1 MSNLM
6 SLSIRTLIYGSVIFS
21 AILVSGVAVNYALA
35 GSPDAENEG
44 VAVEDVEAK
53 IQAAVDAGEITQE
66 QADEKLEG
74 WNKDQAEGL
83 KAREDSRRITLEDV
97 EARLKAG
104 VDAGGLTQEQ
114 ADERLEA
121 WKKDPAEGLKARED
135 VRKIAVEDVQAEIQ
149 AVVESGEITQEQAD
163 EKLAWLEANQDS
175 SWKDIVADS
184 R

>member
-6 SLSIRTLIYGSVIFS
+6 SSSKRTLIYGAIIFS
-21 AILVSGVAVNYALA
+21 ATLVSGVGVNYVLA
-35 GSPDAENEG
+35 RSPDAEDVGAELTAD
-44 VAVEDVEAK
+44 VAS
-53 IQAAVDAGEITQE
+53 GEITQE
-66 QADEKLEG
+66 EADKKLAGLEERLEA
-74 WNKDQAEGL
+74 WKKDQAEGL

-121 WKKDPAEGLKARED
+121 WKKDQAEGLKARED
-135 VRKIAVEDVQAEIQ
+135 VPKIDIEDVQAEIQ
-149 AVVESGEITQEQAD
+149 AAVESGEITQEQAD
-163 EKLAWLEANQDS
+163 EKLAWLEANEDS
-175 SWKDIVADS
+175 SWKDVVADS

>member
-6 SLSIRTLIYGSVIFS
+6 SSSKRTLIYGAIIFS
-21 AILVSGVAVNYALA
+21 ATLVSGVGVNYVLA
-35 GSPDAENEG
+35 KSPIA
-44 VAVEDVEAK
+44 EDVGAELTADV
-53 IQAAVDAGEITQE
+53 ASGEITQE
-66 QADEKLEG
+66 EADKKLAGLEERLEA
-74 WNKDQAEGL
+74 WKKDQAEGL

-121 WKKDPAEGLKARED
+121 WKKDQAEGSKARED
-135 VRKIAVEDVQAEIQ
+135 VRKIDIEDVEAKIQ
-149 AVVESGEITQEQAD
+149 AAVDAGEITQEQAD
-163 EKLAWLEANQDS
+163 EKLAWLEANEDS
-175 SWKDIVADS
+175 SRKDIVTDS

>member
-6 SLSIRTLIYGSVIFS
+6 SSSKRTLIYGAIIFS
-21 AILVSGVAVNYALA
+21 ATLVSGVGVNYVLA
-35 GSPDAENEG
+35 GSPDAEDVGAELTAD
-44 VAVEDVEAK
+44 VAS
-53 IQAAVDAGEITQE
+53 GEITQE
-66 QADEKLEG
+66 EADKKLAGLEERLEA
-74 WNKDQAEGL
+74 WKKREAEGL
-83 KAREDSRRITLEDV
+83 KAKEDSRRITLEDV

-121 WKKDPAEGLKARED
+121 WKKDQAEGLKARED
-135 VRKIAVEDVQAEIQ
+135 SRKIDVEDLQAEIQ
-149 AVVESGEITQEQAD
+149 AAVESGKITQEQAD
-163 EKLAWLEANQDS
+163 EKLAWLEANEDS